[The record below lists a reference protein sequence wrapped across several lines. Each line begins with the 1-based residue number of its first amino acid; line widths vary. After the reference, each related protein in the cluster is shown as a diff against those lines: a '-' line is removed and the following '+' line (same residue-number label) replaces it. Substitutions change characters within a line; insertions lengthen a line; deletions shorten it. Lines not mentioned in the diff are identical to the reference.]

1 MKVMILTDL
10 EGPSGVNG
18 RSDGIGNTIV
28 NCPVA
33 EAALVQE
40 VNACCEGLVAAGADE
55 IVVLDGHGGSNNIDI
70 FQLHPAASL
79 MQLGGQQPVCWIDS
93 SYDAFVMIGAHCMH
107 STLGHMSHSYNSH
120 GTARLTLNGR
130 EIGEIGLG
138 ARIGAYFGVPLI
150 LVSGDQAACREAE
163 QEIGPEVVTVQV
175 KEAWSRYT
183 AINYSPEKVHR
194 LLRDGAGAA
203 LKKLPEIPCLPMEK
217 HYGMTKHFMCPNQA
231 FPLEMTGGK
240 RLDECTVQFESDDL
254 IDLVAQSYGW
264 AAGVHNRK
272 YGISPEWVFRG

>member
-28 NCPVA
+28 NCPAA

-79 MQLGGQQPVCWIDS
+79 MQLGGQSPVCWMDS
-93 SYDAFVMIGAHCMH
+93 SFDALVQLGAHCMQ
-107 STLGHMSHSYNSH
+107 SGPGHMAHSYNSH
-120 GTARLTLNGR
+120 GVSQMLLNGK
-130 EIGEIGLG
+130 EIGEIGMASLQ
-138 ARIGAYFGVPLI
+138 AAYFGVPVI

-163 QEIGPEVVTVQV
+163 MELGPEAVTVEV
-175 KEAWSRYT
+175 KQSLGRYT
-183 AINYSPEKVHR
+183 AINYPLGKVHQ
-194 LLRDGAGAA
+194 LLRDAAETALRKLADMPVKQGA
-203 LKKLPEIPCLPMEK
+203 E
-217 HYGMTKHFMCPNQA
+217 HYQLTVRFMCPNLV
-231 FPLEMTGGK
+231 FPLEKTGAK
-240 RLDECTVQFESDDL
+240 RLGENTLLFESDDF
-254 IDLVAQSYGW
+254 IDLIAQQQGW

-272 YGISPEWVFRG
+272 YGITPDWVFPR

>member
-1 MKVMILTDL
+1 MNFLEDLFKKDNLLAKIISLVVACFLWAYVMM
-10 EGPSGVNG
+10 EQNP
-18 RSDGIGNTIV
+18 IV
-28 NCPVA
+28 ERYYEVPLQQRDVA
-33 EAALVQE
+33 ETMAVF
-40 VNACCEGLVAAGADE
+40 NA
-55 IVVLDGHGGSNNIDI
+55 
-70 FQLHPAASL
+70 
-79 MQLGGQQPVCWIDS
+79 
-93 SYDAFVMIGAHCMH
+93 
-107 STLGHMSHSYNSH
+107 
-120 GTARLTLNGR
+120 
-130 EIGEIGLG
+130 
-138 ARIGAYFGVPLI
+138 
-150 LVSGDQAACREAE
+150 
-163 QEIGPEVVTVQV
+163 PEVVTVQV

-194 LLRDGAGAA
+194 LLRDGAEAA

>member
-28 NCPVA
+28 NCPAA

-194 LLRDGAGAA
+194 LLRDGAEAA

>member
-28 NCPVA
+28 NCPAA

-150 LVSGDQAACREAE
+150 LVSGDQTACREAE

-194 LLRDGAGAA
+194 LLRDGAEAA